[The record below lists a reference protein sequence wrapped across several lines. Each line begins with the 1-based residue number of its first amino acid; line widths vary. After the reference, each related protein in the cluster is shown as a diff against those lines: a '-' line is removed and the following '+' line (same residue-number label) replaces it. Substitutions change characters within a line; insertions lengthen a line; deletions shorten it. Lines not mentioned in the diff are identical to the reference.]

1 MRRWKQAMGVIVSFA
16 LVAAMLL
23 PMSALAGE
31 QAIPTIR
38 LTLGNGQTTP
48 QYAAG
53 ETSELLIR
61 VWNKGTQDAGNVK
74 ISPILDDAASWPFEI
89 ADMNNELEL
98 GTIPAGQYA
107 EAVWKD
113 LKVRDDVETK
123 SYKLAFTVTYDDGE
137 NQFQSTPYIFAKTT
151 AKPEEKTDDNNNNNN
166 AQPET
171 PQEPQGGG
179 EILAGGVT
187 NTDPIISGGGSGG
200 GTSTASVPRVIV
212 TGFNTDPG
220 DVNAGSNFKL
230 IIHLKN
236 TSSTTAV
243 SNMLFDLQAPASGT
257 DAAAEAPAFLPASGS
272 SSIYLDGIPAGGTKD
287 ISIDLNARAD
297 LVQKPYSIAMSMK
310 YEDGN
315 ATQFESASSLAIPVK
330 QAARFELSDIEVAP
344 ESVAVG
350 EEANITCSL
359 YNTGRIKLY
368 NVKAK
373 FEGEGLTGKEIFVGN
388 IEPGATGSIDGIV
401 TANQEMD
408 ETKKCKVVISY
419 EDEAGKSASMEKEF
433 PLTVT
438 PAQNPADMMPVEAEA
453 PDKGLPVV
461 PIVIAVVVVAGIV
474 TVVLLRRHKKKK
486 MAALEEED
494 LLNEVDRFTEDE

>member
-23 PMSALAGE
+23 PMSAMAGE

-151 AKPEEKTDDNNNNNN
+151 AKPEEKPDDNNNNNN
-166 AQPET
+166 AQPEI
-171 PQEPQGGG
+171 PQEPQDGG
-179 EILAGGVT
+179 ELSGGIM
-187 NTDPIISGGGSGG
+187 NSDPIISGGGGG
-200 GTSTASVPRVIV
+200 AAPASASVPRVIV

-220 DVNAGSNFKL
+220 EVNAGSNFRL

-236 TSSTTAV
+236 TSANTAV
-243 SNMLFDLQAPASGT
+243 SNMLFDLQAPAAGT

-287 ISIDLNARAD
+287 ISIELNARAD

-368 NVKAK
+368 NVKAR
-373 FEGEGLTGKEIFVGN
+373 FEGEGLTGKELFIGN
-388 IEPGATGSIDGIV
+388 IESGATGSIDGIV

-408 ETKKCKVVISY
+408 ETQKCKMVISY
-419 EDEAGKSASMEKEF
+419 EDESGKGATMEKEF
-433 PLTVT
+433 SLTVM
-438 PAQNPADMMPVEAEA
+438 PASDPTTDMMPMEGEA
-453 PDKGLPVV
+453 PEKGLPIV
-461 PIVIAVVVVAGIV
+461 PIVIVVVIVAGIAAI
-474 TVVLLRRHKKKK
+474 VLVRRHKKKK